1 MNQRVISVQG
11 RGTATAEPDLVQ
23 LSFNI
28 SVMDQEYD
36 GAIAGLNDRV
46 NQLRQDVA
54 TVDVDP
60 KGLKTTSFNIS
71 PKHRWNEE
79 RDEHIFL
86 GFEAKHDLRLEL
98 PLDQDLLNRTLAQ
111 LAQSASQATFSIYFA
126 VKDGN
131 ALRQRVLA
139 DAVARARENAETLAQ
154 AADVQLGDILRIDY
168 GWTEIRVSERMMDYD
183 SSTAYSMPMP
193 DIEPDEIEA
202 GDNVTVVWAIG

>member
-46 NQLRQDVA
+46 NRLRQDVA

-60 KGLKTTSFNIS
+60 KGLKTTSFDIS
-71 PKHRWNEE
+71 PKHHWNKE
-79 RDEHIFL
+79 RDERVFL
-86 GFEAKHDLRLEL
+86 GFEAKHDLRLKL
-98 PLDQDLLNRTLAQ
+98 PLDQDLLNRTLVQ
-111 LAQSASQATFSIYFA
+111 LATSASQATFSIYFA

-154 AADVQLGDILRIDY
+154 AAGVQLGDILRIDY

-183 SSTAYSMPMP
+183 ASTAYSMPMP

>member
-46 NQLRQDVA
+46 NRLRQDVA
-54 TVDVDP
+54 IVDVDP
-60 KGLKTTSFNIS
+60 KGLKTISFDIS

-79 RDEHIFL
+79 RDERVFL

-168 GWTEIRVSERMMDYD
+168 GWTEIRVSERIMEYD
-183 SSTAYSMPMP
+183 ASMAPSMPMA

-202 GDNVTVVWAIG
+202 GDNVTVAWAIE

>member
-54 TVDVDP
+54 IVDVDP

-154 AADVQLGDILRIDY
+154 AARGRGHAGRARPSDAAPPPG
-168 GWTEIRVSERMMDYD
+168 RVR
-183 SSTAYSMPMP
+183 P
-193 DIEPDEIEA
+193 A
-202 GDNVTVVWAIG
+202 GRAARNGRRCRATRPG

>member
-1 MNQRVISVQG
+1 MPIPS
-11 RGTATAEPDLVQ
+11 ATLPTRCRSSL
-23 LSFNI
+23 
-28 SVMDQEYD
+28 D
-36 GAIAGLNDRV
+36 GPAADCYRRHC
-46 NQLRQDVA
+46 Q
-54 TVDVDP
+54 
-60 KGLKTTSFNIS
+60 
-71 PKHRWNEE
+71 E
-79 RDEHIFL
+79 RDERVFL

-154 AADVQLGDILRIDY
+154 AAGVQLGDILRIDY
-168 GWTEIRVSERMMDYD
+168 GWTEIRVSERIMSYD
-183 SSTAYSMPMP
+183 ASMAYSMPIP